1 MKNFSIDELK
11 SLLTDVKNAEN
22 RKTLYVILGV
32 FVTLLAITAG
42 LVALLVKKHCICSCD
57 CDDMY
62 DEWDDEEDEECF
74 EDDFETEKK

>member
-11 SLLTDVKNAEN
+11 TLLADVKNADN
-22 RKTLYVILGV
+22 KKTLYIILGV
-32 FVTLLAITAG
+32 FVTLLAITVG
-42 LVALLVKKHCICSCD
+42 LVALLVKKHCVCCD

-62 DEWDDEEDEECF
+62 DEWDDEEDEEFF

>member
-11 SLLTDVKNAEN
+11 GLLADVKNAEN
-22 RKTLYVILGV
+22 RKTLYIILGV

-42 LVALLVKKHCICSCD
+42 LVALLVKKHCICCD
-57 CDDMY
+57 YDDMY